1 MTKYQYDSLDRLTS
15 VTDSDDNVLVE
26 TAYDQLGNVTRVAST
41 NSVFNYTYDPLNRVT
56 NAVCLL
62 TNIPGFATVKYQIDY
77 AFDPVGNVTN
87 RVITGLQGMS
97 GVITTRYEYDVMNR
111 LTNEVCLTN
120 GFSGGQTNS

>member
-1 MTKYQYDSLDRLTS
+1 MRKTGQLKGLFLVSEPSLERGL
-15 VTDSDDNVLVE
+15 
-26 TAYDQLGNVTRVAST
+26 
-41 NSVFNYTYDPLNRVT
+41 
-56 NAVCLL
+56 LL
-62 TNIPGFATVKYQIDY
+62 TNIAGFATMKYQIDY